1 MQYFGTPLP
10 EGCTFIAPSLSVGN
24 VGQLA
29 LDLIINTLDLPRV
42 GYLDDPTVL
51 AACGP
56 DAFTGAGDAPS
67 GSMEVYLYGTQ
78 NVVLVQVRA
87 PTQNRDV
94 LARNL
99 LEWLNGVKAAKL
111 LLACSSDSSSRHDNQ
126 MQ

>member
-1 MQYFGTPLP
+1 MAFAG
-10 EGCTFIAPSLSVGN
+10 APHSLSVFTAG
-24 VGQLA
+24 
-29 LDLIINTLDLPRV
+29 LDTERTWL
-42 GYLDDPTVL
+42 GSWAY
-51 AACGP
+51 P

-67 GSMEVYLYGTQ
+67 GSMEVYLYGKQ